1 MTSNRIFLLSDDFTR
16 WDSDIYSGR
25 VCSFLFFL
33 EIHFV
38 VVSAT
43 AIVHSHRVQGSISI
57 HGDDV

>member
-1 MTSNRIFLLSDDFTR
+1 MILPGGILIDTQGGYVLF
-16 WDSDIYSGR
+16 
-25 VCSFLFFL
+25 CFFL